1 MSVPGRK
8 SPGDGDGDGDG
19 RSDFEKAMA
28 GVKRLRGGPAVRP
41 PAAPTGRRS
50 GATRAIAAAPVAF
63 EVQVRGERV
72 AGRAPG
78 IDRRALA
85 RLKSGE
91 FTPDARL
98 NLHGLR
104 AADARRALRECIEAA
119 WEEGH
124 RCVLVVHGR
133 GAHSEAGP
141 VLKRA
146 LLEWLAEPPV
156 GERVMAFA
164 SAPAAQG
171 GPGATQVL
179 LRRRRP
185 GR

>member
-8 SPGDGDGDGDG
+8 SRGDDG
-19 RSDFEKAMA
+19 RSDFEKAMTD
-28 GVKRLRGGPAVRP
+28 VKRLRDRPAVRP
-41 PAAPTGRRS
+41 PAAPTGRRP
-50 GATRAIAAAPVAF
+50 GAARASAAAPVAF
-63 EVQVRGERV
+63 DVQVSGERV
-72 AGRAPG
+72 SGRAPG

-91 FTPDARL
+91 FSPDARL
-98 NLHGLR
+98 DLHGLR
-104 AADARRALRECIEAA
+104 AADARRALRECIDAA

-179 LRRRRP
+179 LRRRRE
-185 GR
+185 RR